1 MMAYG
6 DVFEGLGTD
15 QDRTLSTAFQ
25 KETSDRARAGTPF
38 AQGALPTSVYASSP
52 GFNPDV
58 AKLLASIN
66 AQATGQPADDY
77 LRRSQLYQPTATRE
91 SGVGRT
97 A

>member
-77 LRRSQLYQPTATRE
+77 LRRAQLYQPTATRE